1 MRVRKPRT
9 SFSLMKAPSTETAS
23 AWSWVKST
31 TASRRPTTKTSR
43 SSGERAMLPGTNGAM
58 TLGSGR
64 EPITLSTAILRGRGA
79 SSASGLAS
87 RLRRN
92 SRAMNGQ
99 HGRASR
105 SSRRTTMMSVYV
117 PLLVAIVLRSSAT
130 GRLERARDRRRGAGA
145 LERHPH
151 RQQHR
156 QRAEGR
162 RGRPG
167 LRGHRAD
174 GERREHPSD
183 CDPGVRAPRP
193 RAKPEELRAATVIF
207 GGREQTEGSEKPA
220 ANLQVPAVV
229 VAAATDRRT
238 GSVEVRFQVTQS
250 LVEILPTLAP
260 YRGRPR
266 ERRRE
271 PGRSALSPRGK
282 ARLEPSLKARQRLG
296 EVEKGRKEAELH
308 PRTRAGLK
316 RKRRPRRAEAG
327 VDQRRQRRDRERH
340 QREQQRVPERAE
352 EREGAES
359 NDHEHPLRRARKR
372 PEGARRRLVERLK
385 RCGAPRAVIDPAT
398 AQQLRKTWA
407 VYAAGPAHVAGA
419 VVFPRP
425 LSLEHRLRA
434 AVATLLFP
442 VRAHRP
448 PRVVPNRGRC
458 AESERAFPLPQ
469 APAHVAVAAGGAEPC
484 IESSDRLEAVLAE
497 RHVAA
502 RDVFSFTIA
511 EQDMNGAARGA
522 RDAFGYPT
530 VARRRDVRSTDADM
544 RRAQKPVR
552 EIRQPVRIGVRVI
565 VDVRDDLA
573 PGCMKAGVPRAGEA
587 AILGL
592 DQPAVVSARDSG
604 GGVRRAVIHDDDLVV
619 GIGQPL
625 QCLEA
630 IADRAGAVIRADD
643 HGDPGPGEVRRERD
657 LTERVSYGRECRLR
671 RPVGASE
678 AEPPVLDVVRVPVP
692 LVGSAPQPA
701 RYRGRDLVAEC
712 VAQER
717 WVSGA
722 LSDLHADEHL
732 DLGQRLLSVDEKAE
746 ILLRG

>member
-9 SFSLMKAPSTETAS
+9 SFSLMKAPSKETAS
-23 AWSWVKST
+23 VWSWLKST

-43 SSGERAMLPGTNGAM
+43 SSGECAMLPGTNGAM

-117 PLLVAIVLRSSAT
+117 PFLLVAIVLRPSAT
-130 GRLERARDRRRGAGA
+130 GRLERARDRRRRAGA

-156 QRAEGR
+156 QRAERR

-174 GERREHPSD
+174 GERREHRRD

-260 YRGRPR
+260 DRGRPR

-271 PGRSALSPRGK
+271 SRCSTLSPRGEP
-282 ARLEPSLKARQRLG
+282 RLEPPLKARERLG
-296 EVEKGRKEAELH
+296 EVEKRGKEAELH
-308 PRTRAGLK
+308 SRARAGLK

-359 NDHEHPLRRARKR
+359 NDDEHPLRRARER
-372 PEGARRRLVERLK
+372 PERARRRLVERLK
-385 RCGAPRAVIDPAT
+385 RCGAPRAVI
-398 AQQLRKTWA
+398 
-407 VYAAGPAHVAGA
+407 
-419 VVFPRP
+419 
-425 LSLEHRLRA
+425 
-434 AVATLLFP
+434 
-442 VRAHRP
+442 
-448 PRVVPNRGRC
+448 
-458 AESERAFPLPQ
+458 
-469 APAHVAVAAGGAEPC
+469 
-484 IESSDRLEAVLAE
+484 
-497 RHVAA
+497 
-502 RDVFSFTIA
+502 
-511 EQDMNGAARGA
+511 
-522 RDAFGYPT
+522 
-530 VARRRDVRSTDADM
+530 
-544 RRAQKPVR
+544 
-552 EIRQPVRIGVRVI
+552 
-565 VDVRDDLA
+565 
-573 PGCMKAGVPRAGEA
+573 
-587 AILGL
+587 
-592 DQPAVVSARDSG
+592 
-604 GGVRRAVIHDDDLVV
+604 
-619 GIGQPL
+619 
-625 QCLEA
+625 
-630 IADRAGAVIRADD
+630 
-643 HGDPGPGEVRRERD
+643 
-657 LTERVSYGRECRLR
+657 
-671 RPVGASE
+671 
-678 AEPPVLDVVRVPVP
+678 
-692 LVGSAPQPA
+692 
-701 RYRGRDLVAEC
+701 
-712 VAQER
+712 
-717 WVSGA
+717 
-722 LSDLHADEHL
+722 
-732 DLGQRLLSVDEKAE
+732 
-746 ILLRG
+746 